1 MTEADAAVTESS
13 KEQHGVQS
21 LEVGMRLLRVM
32 TDAGHAMMLR
42 DIAVAA
48 EMSAPKAHRYL
59 VSLIRAGLV
68 EQEPDSA
75 RYNLGPFALT
85 LGLAAV
91 NRLDRVQLG
100 LETLTQLR
108 DAINE
113 TVALVIW
120 GDRGP
125 VIIRWERPRRPI
137 TVNVRTG
144 STLSL
149 LGTSSGRVFA
159 AWLPRDRVQPLI
171 ERELQQ
177 RPLPDLTTVADVDA
191 LLAGV
196 REQGYAFVRDTNFD
210 RNVIGVAAPVFQ
222 FGHAITMA
230 LLVVGVEGLSDLGPD
245 SVALRELLT
254 SAQALSLRLGGP
266 AQRRRVPA

>member
-1 MTEADAAVTESS
+1 MTLEDLSAPEST

-21 LEVGMRLLRVM
+21 LEVGMRLLRAM
-32 TDAGHAMMLR
+32 TDAGEAMMLR
-42 DIAVAA
+42 DIAAA
-48 EMSAPKAHRYL
+48 AGMSAPKAHRYL

-68 EQEPDSA
+68 EQDADSA

-159 AWLPRDRVQPLI
+159 AWLPQERVRPLI
-171 ERELQQ
+171 EHELAQHAVPGLATLQ
-177 RPLPDLTTVADVDA
+177 DVEG
-191 LLAGV
+191 LLATI
-196 REQGYAFVRDTNFD
+196 RQQGYAHVADTNFD
-210 RNVIGVAAPVFQ
+210 RNVVGVAAPVFQ
-222 FGHAITMA
+222 FGNTITMA
-230 LLVVGVEGLSDLGPD
+230 LLVVGVEGLTDLGPD
-245 SVALRELLT
+245 SLAVRELLA
-254 SAQALSLRLGGP
+254 SARELSLRLGAAP
-266 AQRRRVPA
+266 RVAG

>member
-1 MTEADAAVTESS
+1 MSLEDLSTPEST

-21 LEVGMRLLRVM
+21 LEVGMRLLRAM
-32 TDAGHAMMLR
+32 TDAGEAMMLR
-42 DIAVAA
+42 DIAAA
-48 EMSAPKAHRYL
+48 ADMSAPKAHRYL

-68 EQEPDSA
+68 EQDADSA

-108 DAINE
+108 DTINE

-159 AWLPRDRVQPLI
+159 AWLPRERVLPLM
-171 ERELQQ
+171 ERELAQQ
-177 RPLPDLTTVADVDA
+177 MLPGLSTLQEVDA
-191 LLAGV
+191 LLAGI
-196 REQGYAFVRDTNFD
+196 RQQGYAHVADTNFD
-210 RNVIGVAAPVFQ
+210 RNVVGVAAPVFQ
-222 FGHAITMA
+222 FGNAITMA
-230 LLVVGVEGLSDLGPD
+230 LLVVGVEGLTDLGPD
-245 SVALRELLT
+245 SLAVRELLA
-254 SAQALSLRLGGP
+254 SARELSLRLGAAPRTAG
-266 AQRRRVPA
+266 